1 MVTYLRRNPDGVLW
15 LLAVYLAVQAAFRIF
30 VSNSLSVDESQ
41 QVFFGQWLSIGYN
54 TQPPLY
60 NWLQYAVFAVFG
72 ISIASV
78 AILKNI
84 MLFIS
89 YLCYYRL
96 SREVLKQQLFAV
108 IATLGFFTI
117 PQMFWQAQK
126 DLTHTVSLLIAITL
140 SIHLTIRILKSPSTL
155 SYVLLG
161 FAVAAGMLSKY
172 NFALVVLAILVAVL
186 MHPEGLRRLLDKRF
200 LLTIAISVVLFLPHG
215 LWILRNPELA
225 SDATLSMMS
234 ADAVQSRLAQILE
247 GLKDLA
253 TTSFAIAAPTTLF
266 LAIIFGRD
274 FVAAFKARS
283 DWSRFFTRFYATILA
298 ALLVMILVMTLT
310 EFRDRWLFPFL
321 FLLPLLICLKLEAA
335 DVKAED
341 YFAKFL
347 VLPIVMLCLLPFI
360 LTGGTM
366 LAGVLG
372 KYGNLN
378 RPYARFVE
386 AAIAK
391 EGKQPSL
398 IVTERWHDA
407 GNVKLAEQAAP
418 VIVGNFPGY
427 APAATISSDHP
438 ALLIFNT
445 ERANTEPL
453 SAQLQE
459 WLSAHPELNQTP
471 VKQTLDIRYLYG
483 KEDATYPFTYV
494 WVYPAAP

>member
-15 LLAVYLAVQAAFRIF
+15 LLAIYLAVQALFRIL

-41 QVFFGQWLSIGYN
+41 QVFFGQWLAIGYN

-60 NWLQYAVFAVFG
+60 NWLQYGVFAIFG
-72 ISIASV
+72 FSVASV

-96 SREVLKQQLFAV
+96 SREVLKQPLFAV

-140 SIHLTIRILKSPSTL
+140 SIHLTIRILKSPTTL

-172 NFALVVLAILVAVL
+172 NFALVVVAILAGVL
-186 MHPEGLRRLLDKRF
+186 MHPDGLRRLLDKRF
-200 LLTIAISVVLFLPHG
+200 LLTAGIAVALFLPHG
-215 LWILRNPELA
+215 LWVLHNPGLA
-225 SDATLSMMS
+225 SDATLGMMS
-234 ADAVQSRLAQILE
+234 RGAAKSRMSQIGE
-247 GLKDLA
+247 GLWDLIK
-253 TTSFAIAAPTTLF
+253 TTFAIAAPTTIF

-274 FVAAFKARS
+274 FLDAFKAKS
-283 DWSRFFTRFYATILA
+283 DWSRFFTRFYLTIYT
-298 ALLVMILVMTLT
+298 ALLIMVFVMTLT

-335 DVKAED
+335 EVDSEK

-347 VLPIVMLCLLPFI
+347 VLPTLLLCLLPFI
-360 LTGGTM
+360 LSGGTA
-366 LAGVLG
+366 LAGLIG

-378 RPYARFVE
+378 RPYARFID
-386 AAIAK
+386 AAIEK
-391 EGKQPSL
+391 EGKQPSV
-398 IVTERWHDA
+398 IVTESWHDA
-407 GNVKLAEQAAP
+407 GNSKMAKRDLP
-418 VIVGNFPGY
+418 IVSTDFPAY
-427 APAATISSDHP
+427 DPTVEISQDHP
-438 ALLIFNT
+438 ALLIFDS
-445 ERANTEPL
+445 ERQNAMPL
-453 SAQLQE
+453 SPELRT
-459 WLSAHPELNQTP
+459 WLSAHPALEQAP
-471 VKQTLDIRYLYG
+471 QKQTLDIRYLYG
-483 KEDATYPFTYV
+483 REDATYRFSYV
-494 WVYPAAP
+494 WVYPATR